1 MEIPE
6 ADSSSSMGSPG
17 WLAVLDSLPTEQ
29 MNFLLGQIC
38 ALPLALIFRKY
49 LHPTKTNPIVRHA
62 VATLLGF
69 YLCMFCYGWCTVF
82 ILGEVIV
89 SYVILLVSDRS
100 RVHVYSLLFAM
111 GYLTIFQINRLLDSS
126 EESSDFTVP
135 MMILTQKITKVAFEL
150 HDGTA
155 RPPESLSPSQKIQAL
170 RKLPSP
176 LEYLSYNFNF
186 MGILA
191 GPLCSYNDYVSF
203 IEGTHYQRGGDLDQ
217 LKENGT
223 QKRSEPSPTNAV
235 LENRCVQHLPD
246 FPWSDAVSHTGLVSL
261 QNAVLENRCVQHLPD
276 FPWSDAVSHTGL
288 VSLQNAVL
296 ENRCVQHLP
305 DFPWSDAVSH
315 TGLVSL
321 QNAVLENRCVQHLPD
336 FPWSDAVSHTGLVS
350 LQNAVLENRCVQHLP
365 HFPWSDAVSHTG
377 LVSLQNAVLENRC
390 VQHLPHFPW
399 SDAVSHT
406 GLVSLQNAVLE
417 NRCVQHL
424 SHFPWIDAVSHTG
437 LVSLQNAVL

>member
-235 LENRCVQHLPD
+235 LEKVVTSFLLLAIHMTLSKVVPVAYNIEESFFGTAPLLHRLLYLYISLAACRPKYYIAWTLADAIHNAAGFGFSGYGKDGKPRWDLIRNLCIVRIELATSLKMFIDNWNIQTAVWLKEICYDRCAASPTLATFVL
-246 FPWSDAVSHTGLVSL
+246 SAVWHGVHPGYYLTFLTGMLMTL
-261 QNAVLENRCVQHLPD
+261 AARAVRI
-276 FPWSDAVSHTGL
+276 A
-288 VSLQNAVL
+288 
-296 ENRCVQHLP
+296 
-305 DFPWSDAVSH
+305 
-315 TGLVSL
+315 
-321 QNAVLENRCVQHLPD
+321 
-336 FPWSDAVSHTGLVS
+336 
-350 LQNAVLENRCVQHLP
+350 
-365 HFPWSDAVSHTG
+365 HFPSLLRAVPGMS
-377 LVSLQNAVLENRC
+377 
-390 VQHLPHFPW
+390 
-399 SDAVSHT
+399 
-406 GLVSLQNAVLE
+406 
-417 NRCVQHL
+417 
-424 SHFPWIDAVSHTG
+424 
-437 LVSLQNAVL
+437 